1 MVRGQGAAG
10 GALHAAGGAPHGA
23 SARIWEFQS
32 LFSNFLLPFPF
43 LSCLSVLTYQA
54 VGSGTKIKFLVW
66 KARTGTWSQM
76 HI

>member
-10 GALHAAGGAPHGA
+10 GAPHAAGGAPHGA

-32 LFSNFLLPFPF
+32 LFSNVLLPFPF